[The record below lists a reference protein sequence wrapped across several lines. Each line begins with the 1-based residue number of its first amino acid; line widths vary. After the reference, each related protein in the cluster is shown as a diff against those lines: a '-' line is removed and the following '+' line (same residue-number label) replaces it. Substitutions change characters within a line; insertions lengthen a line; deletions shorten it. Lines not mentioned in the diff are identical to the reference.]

1 MDTYT
6 HVATKGEKINIL
18 IPEGMIEAIENILK
32 VDQSWISKQEFIR
45 QAIQEKIDR
54 WKKEHPGHP

>member
-1 MDTYT
+1 MVTYMY
-6 HVATKGEKINIL
+6 VATKGEKVNVL

-32 VDQSWISKQEFIR
+32 VDQSWISRQEFIR

>member
-1 MDTYT
+1 MVRYT
-6 HVATKGEKINIL
+6 HVAIKGEKVNVL

>member
-1 MDTYT
+1 M
-6 HVATKGEKINIL
+6 ATRGVKIGIL

>member
-1 MDTYT
+1 MVTYT
-6 HVATKGEKINIL
+6 HVAIKGEKVNVL

-54 WKKEHPGHP
+54 WKKEHPGRP